1 MNKLNKIL
9 LTFVAGLFALVVL
22 TSVSSAHYGN
32 YVTPTPTPTPTPT
45 CTPTPTPTDTPT
57 PTPTPCQGNLC
68 IVIHCDGGGD
78 CEVNTGSTP
87 TPTPTQEPTATP
99 TVPPAGHGDGLSDGR
114 STSAPSTP
122 TQAVLGAMA
131 PTGNFIY
138 NVMDFML
145 LSGVLILSIIGYLA
159 YGKKKKS

>member
-1 MNKLNKIL
+1 MSKLNKIL
-9 LTFVAGLFALVVL
+9 LSFVTALFALVIL
-22 TSVSSAHYGN
+22 SGVSSAHYGN
-32 YVTPTPTPTPTPT
+32 YATPTPTPTPSPT
-45 CTPTPTPTDTPT
+45 CTPTPTPTPTQTPCQLNQDGLCIHIECDGGGDCSFNTTTPT
-57 PTPTPCQGNLC
+57 PTPT
-68 IVIHCDGGGD
+68 VED
-78 CEVNTGSTP
+78 
-87 TPTPTQEPTATP
+87 PTATP

-114 STSAPSTP
+114 STGGSSAP

-131 PTGNFIY
+131 TTGNFIY